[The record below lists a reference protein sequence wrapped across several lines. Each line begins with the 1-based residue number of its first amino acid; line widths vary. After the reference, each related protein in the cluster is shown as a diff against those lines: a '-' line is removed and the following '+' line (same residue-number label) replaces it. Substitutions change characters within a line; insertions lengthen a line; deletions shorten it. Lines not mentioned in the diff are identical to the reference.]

1 MPTKI
6 PIKSGNRAKQKTPQT
21 YDHTGNTIEFYIS
34 EETAAYEK
42 QRPFTVYYDDPAHSV
57 RLLKGDCI
65 ERH

>member
-6 PIKSGNRAKQKTPQT
+6 PIKSSNRSKQKIPQT

-34 EETAAYEK
+34 EQTATYEK
-42 QRPFTVYYDDPAHSV
+42 ERPFTVYYDDPAHFV
-57 RLLKGDCI
+57 RRLKGDCI